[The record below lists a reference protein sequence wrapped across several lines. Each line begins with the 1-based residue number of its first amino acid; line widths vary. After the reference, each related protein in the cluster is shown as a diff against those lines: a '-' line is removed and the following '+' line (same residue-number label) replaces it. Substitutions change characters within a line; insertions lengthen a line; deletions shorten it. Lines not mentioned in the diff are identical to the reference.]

1 MSPQSSSLGLIGG
14 DFFKSSTERTGF
26 RSGIYRPED
35 NAYIRNY
42 AENIDNFY
50 WTGNTFTYPSTIT
63 DPDYLSGIFIKPELD
78 RIYACGGSTQDIN
91 GSVSTDN
98 SIYMNSFNENGKVS
112 SITSPTTRQVTR
124 WITGTFNNTISWYP
138 EPTGLS
144 FKPDGTQI
152 IMAGNLVTTTA
163 SGTLITRGPVIFQY
177 SISSGN
183 AWNPNQ
189 IQGYR
194 VGQIFTFLGTGYT
207 VYSVDSTQFGV
218 APTKIYGFNSTATR
232 IYDIF
237 VHPDGTTF
245 YYLMGGSNVI
255 TLYQGS
261 ISSAW
266 DIGSAG
272 GNLTFNTASLT
283 INPNLVS
290 SFSLTGYFSG
300 ITFNSTGTKL
310 YAISK
315 SYGGTIFQYNLGTP
329 WQISTATFDRFLV
342 VGQYKGEITG
352 SPQGII
358 MLPDGETMIC
368 ADLDSFTGKLYD
380 YSVLP
385 Y

>member
-14 DFFKSSTERTGF
+14 DFFRSSTLRSGF

-35 NAYIRNY
+35 NAFIRNY

-50 WTGNTFTYPSTIT
+50 WTGNTFTYPSTST
-63 DPDYLSGIFIKPELD
+63 APAYLSGIFIKPELD

-91 GSVSTDN
+91 GSFSTDN
-98 SIYMNSFNENGKVS
+98 AIYMNSFGENGKISTINS
-112 SITSPTTRQVTR
+112 STTEQLVT
-124 WITGTFNNTISWYP
+124 WITGSFNNTLSWYP
-138 EPTGLS
+138 EPSGFS
-144 FKPDGTQI
+144 FKPDGTQLI
-152 IMAGNLVTTTA
+152 ICGNLMTST
-163 SGTLITRGPVIFQY
+163 SGGTSVARGPIIFQY
-177 SISSGN
+177 SIPSGN

-194 VGQIFTFLGTGYT
+194 TNEIFTFLGFNYIVYT
-207 VYSVDSTQFGV
+207 VNVQFGP

-245 YYLMGGSNVI
+245 YYLMGGSNVT

-272 GNLTFNTASLT
+272 GNLNLNTASLI
-283 INPNLVS
+283 INPDLVS
-290 SFSLTGYFSG
+290 SFSLIGYFSG

-310 YAISK
+310 YVISK

-329 WQISTATFDRFLV
+329 WQINTASFDRFLV

-368 ADLDSFTGKLYD
+368 AGLNVFTGKLYE